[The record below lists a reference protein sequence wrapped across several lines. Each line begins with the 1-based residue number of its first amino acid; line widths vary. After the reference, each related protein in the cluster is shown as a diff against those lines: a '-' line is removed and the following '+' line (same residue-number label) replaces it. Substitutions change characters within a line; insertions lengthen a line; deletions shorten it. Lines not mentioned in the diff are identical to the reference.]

1 MEGIDH
7 DNATASGENDM
18 TKTKTNGGI
27 AELTPDA
34 IRADGLSVAEHIRA
48 LGKKAATEADQ
59 VEAFA
64 EQVASAVIE
73 ATRQVADRVGWLME
87 NCQAARESM
96 EQHRA
101 SLSALPEKKALAAP
115 ASPVAQEAGF
125 EAVTKSLGDLERAI
139 KNE

>member
-1 MEGIDH
+1 MAQKSKI
-7 DNATASGENDM
+7 
-18 TKTKTNGGI
+18 NGGI

-34 IRADGLSVAEHIRA
+34 IRTDGLSVAEHIRA

-96 EQHRA
+96 EQHQA
-101 SLSALPEKKALAAP
+101 ALSTLPEGKALAAP
-115 ASPVAQEAGF
+115 ASPAAQEAGF
-125 EAVTKSLGDLERAI
+125 EAVTKSLGDLEKAI
-139 KNE
+139 TQNEK